1 MALPKSHSPLLL
13 PIAVALLLFYAV
25 TWRRPDY
32 TLPGFVRG
40 SSSPLPSAPYHLL
53 LSIPTREDAAW
64 LTFYLNVT
72 TAALSGVAFTVVL
85 STTPALAAVHAAA
98 AAQSLACGRVI
109 FSDPFDKFAIGG
121 DLTRAHAR
129 NLRAASAIPYTHAVL
144 LASNALWVRA
154 VDPLA
159 LAQLEGRARFDSL
172 GRGRWWSSALW
183 APRWVWAGA
192 AQNDACVSAWLDRHR
207 LEAHIAQIEG
217 LMVGRRVLDSVLPL
231 IEDVAAACHGAS
243 FPHEELVFASVCAR
257 AQSEG
262 LGSSSFLASVAWRS
276 PSVVFPPGEV
286 RSMQRDP
293 YGPLLVKR
301 VPRDANDEYTKGVVE
316 WRRVQP

>member
-1 MALPKSHSPLLL
+1 MALLTPQRQLLFS
-13 PIAVALLLFYAV
+13 IAVALFLFTAV

-40 SSSPLPSAPYHLL
+40 SSSHLPSSPYHLL
-53 LSIPTREDAAW
+53 LSIPIREDAAW
-64 LTFYLNVT
+64 LTFLLNVT
-72 TAALSGVAFTVVL
+72 TAALSDVAFTVVL
-85 STTPALAAVHAAA
+85 STTPALAAAHAAA
-98 AAQSLACGRVI
+98 AAQSLARGRVI
-109 FSDPFDKFAIGG
+109 FSAPFEKYAIGG

-129 NLRAASAIPYTHAVL
+129 NLRAASSIPYTHAVL

-183 APRWVWAGA
+183 APRWVWADA
-192 AQNDACVSAWLDRHR
+192 AQSDACVGAWLDRHN

-217 LMVGRRVLDSVLPL
+217 LMLTRRVLDSVLPV
-231 IEDVAAACHGAS
+231 IEDVAAACRGAS

-257 AQSEG
+257 VQSDG
-262 LGSSSFLASVAWRS
+262 LGRSSFLASVAWRS
-276 PSVVFPPGEV
+276 PGVMFPPGEV
-286 RSMQRDP
+286 RAMQRDP

-301 VPRDANDEYTKGVVE
+301 VPRDANDEYTKGVVA
-316 WRRVQP
+316 WRGAQP